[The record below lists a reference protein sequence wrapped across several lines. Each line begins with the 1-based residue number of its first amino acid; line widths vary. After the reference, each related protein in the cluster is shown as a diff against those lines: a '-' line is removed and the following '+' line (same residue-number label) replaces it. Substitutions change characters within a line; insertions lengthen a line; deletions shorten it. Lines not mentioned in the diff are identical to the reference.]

1 MTENALQLAMQQS
14 SGCDC
19 HSGLKAHMSFNVI
32 FDCRANYS
40 LFFYFL
46 IFLTSLVFNPAL
58 RSFPSCG
65 SAERASPLCS
75 RSAASVRLSSFVSRL
90 FLV

>member
-14 SGCDC
+14 SDCDC
-19 HSGLKAHMSFNVI
+19 HSGLKARMSFNVI

-46 IFLTSLVFNPAL
+46 IFKLLSSLVFFWSKIWINEKFCL
-58 RSFPSCG
+58 I
-65 SAERASPLCS
+65 LINKKH
-75 RSAASVRLSSFVSRL
+75 
-90 FLV
+90 